1 MGMVMNDLQQAL
13 VRLAEPGFSHLRGQ
27 VQALQQE
34 FSALQRELTA
44 LAGIRAQ
51 DADSL
56 NENLKKTQTHLQAL
70 QVQLSAL
77 DESLNTQLLENHQQ
91 IYAELHAELHVLET
105 RLTTPE
111 QVIKT
116 SLPTFIP
123 VMTES
128 AREKTNAFADGIAP
142 VMGQAIRRQID
153 EDPDVVIE
161 ALSPVIGHAVAR
173 SIGSSMRELRRNIEV
188 RLQQSFNLRGQIRR
202 LQGRLRGMSDA
213 DILLN
218 DALPYEIQ
226 RVFLIQRDTGL
237 LLAQVSNSSTQLED
251 ADLMSGMLTAIRDFA
266 RDAFGEARG
275 ELQEIQQGDLRILLE
290 PGTRTYLA
298 VVLSGIE
305 PNGYNALLSQTLLD
319 LEKEHRIA
327 LRNFSGDM
335 SELPNF
341 SPFLQPL
348 LKPSGELLAAQQ
360 KPQEMSKSQRRWLGI
375 GLVLAIVAL
384 GLGIFFCIFSARLFP
399 VAFPAPTATPTLTPT
414 HTPTA
419 TPTFTP
425 TSTPTHTPTATPTL
439 TPTPTH
445 TPTATST
452 PTFTATPNTAVLF
465 GNLRLRTAPQISAPT
480 TEFVSRGS
488 SVIILDEVDGW
499 YKVSVIGRDGQV
511 VEGWLWGEMLQ
522 IQP

>member
-1 MGMVMNDLQQAL
+1 VGLVIQDLQQAL
-13 VRLAEPGFSHLRGQ
+13 LRLSEPGFSHLRGQ
-27 VQALQQE
+27 VQGLQQE
-34 FSALQRELTA
+34 LFSLQKELNI
-44 LAGIRAQ
+44 LAGLRAQ
-51 DADSL
+51 DAKSL
-56 NENLKKTQTHLQAL
+56 DENLKKTQAHLQLL

-77 DESLNTQLLENHQQ
+77 DESLNTQILENHQQ
-91 IYAELHAELHVLET
+91 ITAELQALEKH
-105 RLTTPE
+105 LTTPE
-111 QVIKT
+111 QVIQT
-116 SLPTFIP
+116 SLPAFIP
-123 VMTES
+123 VMAES

-188 RLQQSFNLRGQIRR
+188 RLQQSFNLRGQVRR

-237 LLAQVSNSSTQLED
+237 LLAEVSSSSTQLED

-266 RDAFGEARG
+266 RDAFGDARG

-290 PGTRTYLA
+290 PGIRTYLA

-305 PNGYNALLSQTLLD
+305 PNGYNALLSETILA
-319 LEKEHRIA
+319 LEKEHRTA

-335 SELPNF
+335 SELPDF
-341 SPFLQPL
+341 SPFLLPL
-348 LKPSGELLAAQQ
+348 LKPSGELLAARK
-360 KPQEMSKSQRRWLGI
+360 KPQEMSKTQRRWLGL
-375 GLVLAIVAL
+375 GLVLAILAL
-384 GLGIFFCIFSARLFP
+384 GLGIFFCIFSARLLP
-399 VAFPAPTATPTLTPT
+399 VAFPAPTSTPTQTPT

-419 TPTFTP
+419 TLTP
-425 TSTPTHTPTATPTL
+425 TQTPTHTPTATPTL
-439 TPTPTH
+439 TQTPTH
-445 TPTATST
+445 TPTATPT
-452 PTFTATPNTAVLF
+452 ATFTATPNTAVLT
-465 GNLRLRTAPQISAPT
+465 GGLRLRTAPFTSAQT
-480 TEFVSRGS
+480 TEFVSRGTL
-488 SVIILDEVDGW
+488 VTILAQEGTW
-499 YKVSVIGRDGQV
+499 YRVAVVGRDGQI
-511 VEGWLWGEMLQ
+511 VEGWLWAGMLQ